1 MDMDCHVKFLLF
13 FLFCF
18 CRALRGDT
26 PLKPGPEG
34 YVWMGLE
41 ITGVPLSNNSAGAAQ
56 QPTQWLYWTASRC
69 DCVSG
74 NRVFQSER
82 VKLP

>member
-1 MDMDCHVKFLLF
+1 
-13 FLFCF
+13 
-18 CRALRGDT
+18 
-26 PLKPGPEG
+26 
-34 YVWMGLE
+34 MGKLE

-82 VKLP
+82 VKLPLINKGFNVPLSTLF